1 MKKVNYKKLILPNI
15 PYVFIGL
22 LATKLGQAARLS
34 PGADFSAKAL
44 NIMDGISM
52 AFSNIMPS
60 FHPMDLLVGIAAAVI
75 IRLVVYF
82 KGKNAKKFRKNLE
95 YGSARWGNR
104 ADIEPFMDPVFE
116 NNVILTQTE
125 SLMMSNRP
133 KDPKNARNKNVLI
146 VGGSGSGKTRFWL
159 KPNLMQCHS
168 SYVITDP
175 KGYNNIGQ
183 RKSHMVRRKS
193 SAMWLFLYPI

>member
-1 MKKVNYKKLILPNI
+1 MKQVNYKKLILPNI

-34 PGADFSAKAL
+34 PGADFSAKVL

-60 FHPMDLLVGIAAAVI
+60 FHPIDLLVGITAAVI

-95 YGSARWGNR
+95 YGSARCGAAAPSPTATREPTAISRPLSWMNR
-104 ADIEPFMDPVFE
+104 
-116 NNVILTQTE
+116 L
-125 SLMMSNRP
+125 P
-133 KDPKNARNKNVLI
+133 KSSERYSALQVRVSALRRLPKCL
-146 VGGSGSGKTRFWL
+146 
-159 KPNLMQCHS
+159 
-168 SYVITDP
+168 
-175 KGYNNIGQ
+175 Q
-183 RKSHMVRRKS
+183 RKRC
-193 SAMWLFLYPI
+193 

>member
-60 FHPMDLLVGIAAAVI
+60 FHPIDLLVGIAAAVI

-95 YGSARWGNR
+95 YGLLVGATVKISRHSWT
-104 ADIEPFMDPVFE
+104 PC
-116 NNVILTQTE
+116 LKT
-125 SLMMSNRP
+125 MS
-133 KDPKNARNKNVLI
+133 
-146 VGGSGSGKTRFWL
+146 
-159 KPNLMQCHS
+159 S
-168 SYVITDP
+168 S
-175 KGYNNIGQ
+175 
-183 RKSHMVRRKS
+183 RRQK
-193 SAMWLFLYPI
+193 AL